1 MSRRGRSRIPHSDP
15 HIDVVPLIDC
25 ILVLLIFFMVTTT
38 FAKDAELQIER
49 PGAQSAAPA
58 DSKALRVYIDR
69 SLQYFVDEAPV
80 RPWMLQ
86 SRVRE
91 AMGPGGSTVLVV
103 TDRRVPAETLIEVV
117 DQCRLAGAKDVGVV
131 TDAEEG

>member
-1 MSRRGRSRIPHSDP
+1 MSRRHRRGPHGDP

-49 PGAQSAAPA
+49 PGAKSAGPA
-58 DSKALRVYIDR
+58 DSKALRVYVDR
-69 SLQYFVDEAPV
+69 SLDVFVDEAPV

-86 SRVRE
+86 SRVRD
-91 AMGPGGSTVLVV
+91 ALGPGGGTVLVV
-103 TDRRVPAETLIEVV
+103 TDRRVPAEKLIEVV

-131 TDAEEG
+131 TDAEDG

>member
-1 MSRRGRSRIPHSDP
+1 MRRGHTEHQDP

-49 PGAQSAAPA
+49 PGAKSATPA
-58 DSKALRVYIDR
+58 SSKALRVFIDR
-69 SLQYFVDEAPV
+69 SANVYVNEAPV

-86 SRVRE
+86 SRVRD
-91 AMGPGGSTVLVV
+91 ALGTGGDKTVLVV
-103 TDRRVPAETLIEVV
+103 TDRRVSSEKLIEVV
-117 DQCRLAGAKDVGVV
+117 DQCRLAGAKDIGVV
-131 TDAEEG
+131 TDAEDG

>member
-1 MSRRGRSRIPHSDP
+1 MRPRRVEHRDP

-49 PGAQSAAPA
+49 PSAQSAGPA
-58 DSKALRVYIDR
+58 NSRALRVYIDR
-69 SLQYFVDEAPV
+69 TMNVFVDETPV

-86 SRVRE
+86 SRVRD
-91 AMGPGGSTVLVV
+91 ALGDGGDKTVLVV
-103 TDRRVPAETLIEVV
+103 SDRRVSAEKLIEVV
-117 DQCRLAGAKDVGVV
+117 DACRLAGARDVGVV
-131 TDAEEG
+131 TDAEGG

>member
-1 MSRRGRSRIPHSDP
+1 MRRGHVEHQDP

-49 PGAQSAAPA
+49 PGAKSATPA
-58 DSKALRVYIDR
+58 SSKALRVFIDR
-69 SLQYFVDEAPV
+69 SMNVYVNDAPV

-86 SRVRE
+86 SRVRD
-91 AMGPGGSTVLVV
+91 ALGTGGDKTVLVV
-103 TDRRVPAETLIEVV
+103 TDRRVSAEKLVEVV
-117 DQCRLAGAKDVGVV
+117 DQCRLAGAKDIGVV
-131 TDAEEG
+131 TDAEDG

>member
-1 MSRRGRSRIPHSDP
+1 MRRHKVAHTDP

-49 PGAQSAAPA
+49 PGASSGAPA
-58 DSKALRVYIDR
+58 NAKATRVYIDR
-69 SLQYFVDEAPV
+69 SMNVFVNETPV

-86 SRVRE
+86 SRVRD
-91 AMGPGGSTVLVV
+91 ALGQASDKTVLVV
-103 TDRRVPAETLIEVV
+103 ADRRVPADKLVEVI
-117 DQCRLAGAKDVGVV
+117 DKCRLAGGKNIGLV
-131 TDAEEG
+131 TDAE

>member
-1 MSRRGRSRIPHSDP
+1 MRSRRPEHKDP

-49 PGAQSAAPA
+49 PGAKSAGPA
-58 DSKALRVYIDR
+58 NSKALRVYIDR
-69 SLQYFVDEAPV
+69 TLQVYIDETPV
-80 RPWMLQ
+80 RPWMVQ
-86 SRVRE
+86 TRVRD
-91 AMGPGGSTVLVV
+91 AIGAVGDKTVLVV
-103 TDRRVPAETLIEVV
+103 TDRRVPAEKLVEVV

-131 TDAEEG
+131 TDAEGG

>member
-1 MSRRGRSRIPHSDP
+1 MRNRRPEQKDP

-49 PGAQSAAPA
+49 PGASSGVPA
-58 DSKALRVYIDR
+58 NSKALRVYIDR
-69 SLQYFVDEAPV
+69 AQQVYVDESPV

-86 SRVRE
+86 SRVRD
-91 AMGPGGSTVLVV
+91 ALTGGGDKTVLVM
-103 TDRRVPAETLIEVV
+103 TDRRVPAEKLIEVV
-117 DQCRLAGAKDVGVV
+117 DQCRLAGARDVGVV
-131 TDAEEG
+131 TDAEGG

>member
-1 MSRRGRSRIPHSDP
+1 MRRPASEHRDP

-49 PGAQSAAPA
+49 PGAQSATPA
-58 DSKALRVYIDR
+58 SSRALRVFIDR
-69 SLQYFVDEAPV
+69 SLDTYVDDAPV

-86 SRVRE
+86 ARVRE
-91 AMGPGGSTVLVV
+91 AISGAAEKAVLVV
-103 TDRRVPAETLIEVV
+103 ADRRVPAEKLVEVV
-117 DQCRLAGAKDVGVV
+117 DQCRLAGAKGVGVV
-131 TDAEEG
+131 TDAEQ

>member
-1 MSRRGRSRIPHSDP
+1 MRRRHAEHQDP

-49 PGAQSAAPA
+49 PGAKSATPA
-58 DSKALRVYIDR
+58 SSKALRVFIDR
-69 SLQYFVDEAPV
+69 SLNIYVNEAPV

-86 SRVRE
+86 SRVRD
-91 AMGPGGSTVLVV
+91 ALGTAGDKTVLVV
-103 TDRRVPAETLIEVV
+103 TDRRVSAEKLVEVV
-117 DQCRLAGAKDVGVV
+117 DQCRLAGAKDIGVV
-131 TDAEEG
+131 TDIEDG

>member
-1 MSRRGRSRIPHSDP
+1 MSRRRRGQHGDP

-49 PGAQSAAPA
+49 PGAQSAGPA
-58 DSKALRVYIDR
+58 SSKALRVYIDR
-69 SLQYFVDEAPV
+69 SQNVFLNEVEV

-91 AMGPGGSTVLVV
+91 AIGNMGGTVLVV
-103 TDRRVPAETLIEVV
+103 SDRRVPAEKLIEVV

-131 TDAEEG
+131 TDAEES

>member
-1 MSRRGRSRIPHSDP
+1 MRRRHAEHQDP

-49 PGAQSAAPA
+49 PGAKSATPA
-58 DSKALRVYIDR
+58 SSKALRVFIDR
-69 SLQYFVDEAPV
+69 SLNVYVNEAPV

-86 SRVRE
+86 SRVRD
-91 AMGPGGSTVLVV
+91 ALGTAGDKTVLVV
-103 TDRRVPAETLIEVV
+103 TDRRVSAEKLVEVV
-117 DQCRLAGAKDVGVV
+117 DQCRLAGAKDIGVV
-131 TDAEEG
+131 TDAEDG

>member
-1 MSRRGRSRIPHSDP
+1 MSRRLQRRTHADP
-15 HIDVVPLIDC
+15 HVDVVPLIDC

-49 PGAQSAAPA
+49 PGASSAGPA
-58 DSKALRVYIDR
+58 DPKALRVYIDR
-69 SLQYFVDEAPV
+69 SQALFVDDAPV

-91 AMGPGGSTVLVV
+91 ALGPGGGTVLVV
-103 TDRRVPAETLIEVV
+103 TDRRVPADKLVEVV
-117 DQCRLAGAKDVGVV
+117 DQCRLAGARDVGVV
-131 TDAEEG
+131 TDAEG

>member
-1 MSRRGRSRIPHSDP
+1 MRRHQAAHQDP

-49 PGAQSAAPA
+49 PGAQSGTPA
-58 DSKALRVYIDR
+58 STKALRVYIDR
-69 SLQYFVDEAPV
+69 SMNIYIDEAPV
-80 RPWMLQ
+80 RPWMVQ
-86 SRVRE
+86 SRVRD
-91 AMGPGGSTVLVV
+91 ALNGAGDKTVLVV
-103 TDRRVPAETLIEVV
+103 TDRRVPADKLIELV
-117 DQCRLAGAKDVGVV
+117 DWCRLAGAKDIGVV

>member
-1 MSRRGRSRIPHSDP
+1 MRKRHAEHRDP

-49 PGAQSAAPA
+49 PGAKSATPA
-58 DSKALRVYIDR
+58 SSKALRVFIDR
-69 SLQYFVDEAPV
+69 SLDVYINEAPV
-80 RPWMLQ
+80 RPWMIQ
-86 SRVRE
+86 SRVRD
-91 AMGPGGSTVLVV
+91 ALSQSGDKTVLVV
-103 TDRRVPAETLIEVV
+103 SDRRVSAEKLVEVV
-117 DQCRLAGAKDVGVV
+117 DQCRLAGAKDIGVV

>member
-1 MSRRGRSRIPHSDP
+1 MRKRRAAHTDP

-49 PGAQSAAPA
+49 PGAKSASPA
-58 DSKALRVYIDR
+58 SSKALRVFVDR
-69 SLQYFVDEAPV
+69 SLDVYVDDTPV

-86 SRVRE
+86 TRVRD
-91 AMGPGGSTVLVV
+91 AIGRGTQQVLIVA
-103 TDRRVPAETLIEVV
+103 DRRVPAEKLVEVV

>member
-1 MSRRGRSRIPHSDP
+1 MRRVRVAHQDP

-49 PGAQSAAPA
+49 PGAQSATPA
-58 DSKALRVYIDR
+58 SEKALRVFIDR
-69 SLQYFVDEAPV
+69 SLNVYVNEAPV

-86 SRVRE
+86 SRVRD
-91 AMGPGGSTVLVV
+91 ALGQAGDKTVLVV
-103 TDRRVPAETLIEVV
+103 TDRRVPADKLIEVV

>member
-1 MSRRGRSRIPHSDP
+1 MSRRRRAAHADP

-49 PGAQSAAPA
+49 PGAKSATPA
-58 DSKALRVYIDR
+58 SSKALRVFVDR
-69 SLQYFVDEAPV
+69 SLDVYVDEAPV

-86 SRVRE
+86 SRVRD
-91 AMGPGGSTVLVV
+91 ALGPSGGTVLVV
-103 TDRRVPAETLIEVV
+103 VDRRVPAEKLVEVV

>member
-1 MSRRGRSRIPHSDP
+1 VRRGHAPHQDP

-49 PGAQSAAPA
+49 PGAKSASPA
-58 DSKALRVYIDR
+58 SDKALRVYIDR
-69 SLQYFVDEAPV
+69 SHNLYVNEAPV
-80 RPWMLQ
+80 RPWMIQ
-86 SRVRE
+86 SRVRD
-91 AMGPGGSTVLVV
+91 ALGQASDKTVLVV
-103 TDRRVPAETLIEVV
+103 TDRRVPADKLIEVV
-117 DQCRLAGAKDVGVV
+117 DQCRLAGARDIGVV

>member
-1 MSRRGRSRIPHSDP
+1 MRRHAPAHADP

-49 PGAQSAAPA
+49 PGAQSATPA
-58 DSKALRVYIDR
+58 NSKALRVFIDR
-69 SLQYFVDEAPV
+69 SFDVYVDEAPV
-80 RPWMLQ
+80 RAWMVQ
-86 SRVRE
+86 SRVRD
-91 AMGPGGSTVLVV
+91 ALSRSGDKTVLVV
-103 TDRRVPAETLIEVV
+103 ADRRVTAEKLIEVV
-117 DQCRLAGAKDVGVV
+117 DACRLAGANDVGVI

>member
-1 MSRRGRSRIPHSDP
+1 MRRRHAEHQDP

-49 PGAQSAAPA
+49 PGAKSAAPA
-58 DSKALRVYIDR
+58 NSKALRVYIDR
-69 SLQYFVDEAPV
+69 SMQVFVNEAPV
-80 RPWMLQ
+80 RQWMVQ
-86 SRVRE
+86 SRVRD
-91 AMGPGGSTVLVV
+91 ALGTASDKTVLVV
-103 TDRRVPAETLIEVV
+103 ADRRVPADALIQVI
-117 DQCRLAGAKDVGVV
+117 DACRLAGAGDIGVV